1 VGEDDSIDEA
11 SGEVKGEEKVDGDLS
26 DSSPECDEFEEELL
40 GKMSG
45 ALYESIF
52 VVEMSSMGAEI
63 LCRIV
68 PPVLIVLD
76 RFGISGVASTEA
88 LARRVVNA
96 LDKDIFA
103 E

>member
-1 VGEDDSIDEA
+1 MGEDDSIDEV
-11 SGEVKGEEKVDGDLS
+11 SSEFEGEEKVDGDRS
-26 DSSPECDEFEEELL
+26 ESSPECEEFEEELL

-45 ALYESIF
+45 ALYESML
-52 VVEMSSMGAEI
+52 VVEMSSMGPEI

-68 PPVLIVLD
+68 PPDLIVFDL
-76 RFGISGVASTEA
+76 FGISGVASVEA

-96 LDKDIFA
+96 LDNDIFA